1 MITTVTSTA
10 HRLNTKLPLA
20 NTWEAYCKGGSGCQ
34 LLQQPYGGVI
44 FYRVGVAV
52 TSAKI
57 TRRTR
62 AGRPT
67 SMHLV
72 T

>member
-1 MITTVTSTA
+1 MITTVTSTG

-20 NTWEAYCKGGSGCQ
+20 NTWEAYCKGESGCQ

-44 FYRVGVAV
+44 FYRAVV